1 MRKIYLLFALILVVL
16 LNACKKDDTIGADIL
31 PNDDLLNVGFT
42 DTFTV
47 YSKTLS
53 DTFMRTD
60 KLAKNYLGVIND
72 AKFGFQQ
79 ASIVTELDRPSTV
92 YDDTLGPFL
101 VDSVVLLLKYNN
113 IYGDST
119 VPQNFRISTIS
130 NKITEF
136 NTYYSNST
144 AFPASTQIGSVNNYL
159 FRPMRNETVSRTD
172 SVGIPSIF
180 KVPLDNSIGTTIL
193 NLGQNVLRDSSLFKN
208 NFPGIIIENAGTSG
222 NAMAEID
229 LNSFYSGM
237 VIYYRDKKNT
247 LREMKLPTALTKI
260 QNASI
265 TTRQNGINLFTKN
278 LSSTVDNVVASGL
291 QTDSVNYVLG
301 QAGTIIKVQL
311 PTLTNMGKAAVN
323 KAELVVTQIEQ
334 NTGNFATP
342 IFMLLLKRNASGE
355 LDALATGDGV
365 GVLDTALT
373 DNMGKKIARYTFGI
387 TKYIQAISLN
397 RESNA
402 DLYIATYRAAGTDE
416 SVNFLNSTI
425 NGTIVNF
432 GFTPSRVVVAGANYS
447 DERYRMKL
455 NLIYSPVK

>member
-1 MRKIYLLFALILVVL
+1 
-16 LNACKKDDTIGADIL
+16 
-31 PNDDLLNVGFT
+31 
-42 DTFTV
+42 
-47 YSKTLS
+47 
-53 DTFMRTD
+53 
-60 KLAKNYLGVIND
+60 
-72 AKFGFQQ
+72 
-79 ASIVTELDRPSTV
+79 
-92 YDDTLGPFL
+92 
-101 VDSVVLLLKYNN
+101 
-113 IYGDST
+113 
-119 VPQNFRISTIS
+119 
-130 NKITEF
+130 
-136 NTYYSNST
+136 
-144 AFPASTQIGSVNNYL
+144 
-159 FRPMRNETVSRTD
+159 MRNETVSRTD

-260 QNASI
+260 QNVSI